1 MHATRWE
8 SPEITRKE
16 IAFSFERGGKWL
28 IVSFFPFSLGNE
40 RALSWERIS
49 RFLFIL
55 LSIAWRISTPS
66 GCTSVLSLVN
76 EAKWNAEMGV
86 YGWRAIRRAFNC
98 NLADEIKLKLPGKCI
113 PVCIRHRAIYI
124 YICIYLPAC
133 TSSRITL
140 QEEPSTWI
148 IFDPAIERRFALKA
162 SDLWPRLI
170 FNYVR
175 SISTILSFLTMR
187 HAAHRS
193 TRDRYNVV
201 SPIVKNKH
209 SLRGSI
215 SDLIKLRD
223 NKVIF
228 FKRQKYIIYL
238 LLIDGNNTIH
248 RV

>member
-124 YICIYLPAC
+124 YIYIYIYMYIYMYIP
-133 TSSRITL
+133 TSVYELSNNVAGGTLDVNYFWSRYWTTICVKSIRSVT
-140 QEEPSTWI
+140 T
-148 IFDPAIERRFALKA
+148 
-162 SDLWPRLI
+162 
-170 FNYVR
+170 FN
-175 SISTILSFLTMR
+175 L
-187 HAAHRS
+187 
-193 TRDRYNVV
+193 
-201 SPIVKNKH
+201 
-209 SLRGSI
+209 
-215 SDLIKLRD
+215 
-223 NKVIF
+223 
-228 FKRQKYIIYL
+228 
-238 LLIDGNNTIH
+238 
-248 RV
+248 